1 MLIFSTDTRYQ
12 DVIGYSSFYRAFFRH
27 GIKIHSEIK
36 AQHKCLRTHVY
47 GKNSY
52 LEIIVESVSLKLLE
66 IPLTNCYLQARF
78 LKGSLEDIIS
88 SNFVGLWFL
97 LSKAAVRKCSTKK
110 VFLKK
115 FAKFT
120 GKHLYR
126 SLFFNKVA
134 D

>member
-36 AQHKCLRTHVY
+36 AQHKCLRTYVY

-66 IPLTNCYLQARF
+66 IPLTNCCAA
-78 LKGSLEDIIS
+78 SEILER
-88 SNFVGLWFL
+88 L
-97 LSKAAVRKCSTKK
+97 
-110 VFLKK
+110 
-115 FAKFT
+115 T
-120 GKHLYR
+120 GRYH
-126 SLFFNKVA
+126 F
-134 D
+134 